1 MASTPPKQE
10 VPHEDPSKK
19 IDVEIKPHEVVTE
32 AINEAS
38 IVRLESLKSRQTLI
52 KEMDQEIVKRR
63 INEVQKQQA
72 A

>member
-10 VPHEDPSKK
+10 VPHEDPSEK
-19 IDVEIKPHEVVTE
+19 IDVELKPHELVPE

-38 IVRLESLKSRQTLI
+38 SVRLESLTSRQTLI

-72 A
+72 V